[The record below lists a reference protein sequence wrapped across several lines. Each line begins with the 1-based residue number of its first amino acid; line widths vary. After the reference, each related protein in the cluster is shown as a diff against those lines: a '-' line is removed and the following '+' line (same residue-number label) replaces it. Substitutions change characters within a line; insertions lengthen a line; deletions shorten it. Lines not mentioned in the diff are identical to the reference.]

1 MFIRDILNARP
12 ARKNRTDQQKPQK
25 HPIPHIDSPLLFI
38 FRPFR
43 IGRPFFPFSGTPRV
57 AVFSAAAAIARAPR
71 TAAAAAPV
79 PDHIRQRRGQAK
91 PHRGQRQNTLKI
103 HANPLSI
110 YYTRKKAVFNADG
123 KNNPSDENPAD
134 QRDEEAYRP
143 RHEALP
149 DDQPR
154 GPAPSQLPLDRRHR
168 RHARRV

>member
-1 MFIRDILNARP
+1 MLAQPEKIEQTSKSP
-12 ARKNRTDQQKPQK
+12 KNIQY
-25 HPIPHIDSPLLFI
+25 PISIALFYLFSVLSESVGPVFFL
-38 FRPFR
+38 FRERRAPR
-43 IGRPFFPFSGTPRV
+43 FSR
-57 AVFSAAAAIARAPR
+57 AAAIARAPR
-71 TAAAAAPV
+71 QPPQPPLCLIIYASAAA
-79 PDHIRQRRGQAK
+79 GN

-110 YYTRKKAVFNADG
+110 YYTRKKAVFNADS